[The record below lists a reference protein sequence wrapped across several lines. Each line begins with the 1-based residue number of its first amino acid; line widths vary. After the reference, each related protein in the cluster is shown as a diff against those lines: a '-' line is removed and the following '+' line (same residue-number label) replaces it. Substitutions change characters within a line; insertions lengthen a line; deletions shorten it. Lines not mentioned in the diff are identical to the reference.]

1 MEELTKNLKAVRLLA
16 LLSLMKKD
24 IKDAGTD
31 LTTDTVEFNAAVL
44 YNQMVKNLELL
55 KPLTGEE

>member
-1 MEELTKNLKAVRLLA
+1 MEELTKNLKAVRFSA

-24 IKDAGTD
+24 IKDAGTG

>member
-1 MEELTKNLKAVRLLA
+1 MEELTKGLKAVRLLA

-24 IKDAGTD
+24 IKDAEVD

>member
-24 IKDAGTD
+24 IKDAEVD

>member
-1 MEELTKNLKAVRLLA
+1 MEELTKNLKAVRFSA

>member
-1 MEELTKNLKAVRLLA
+1 MEELTKNLKAVRFLA

-24 IKDAGTD
+24 IKDAGTG

>member
-1 MEELTKNLKAVRLLA
+1 MEELTKNVKTVRFLA

-24 IKDAGTD
+24 IKDAGEC
-31 LTTDTVEFNAAVL
+31 LTPDTVEFNAAVL
-44 YNQMVKNLELL
+44 YNQIVKNLELL